1 MKKVIFKVS
10 AAFILLSFAMLEEST
25 WSTDAAHSRLGF
37 TINHMGISDIN
48 GEFKKFDVKVNQ
60 HGVDFTDAIIEM
72 SAEVNS
78 INTGI
83 DMRDDHLKTPDFFSA
98 EKFPVITFK
107 STSVKKSKA
116 NSYTV
121 TGNLTMHGFTKSVSF
136 VATHNGTAKN
146 QAGNDLAGLKMT
158 GSIKRSDF
166 KIGDASPMLSDEVKL
181 IADIEV
187 AKN

>member
-1 MKKVIFKVS
+1 MKKVIFTVS
-10 AAFILLSFAMLEEST
+10 AAFMLLSFAMLEVSSWT
-25 WSTDAAHSRLGF
+25 SDAAHSRFGF

-48 GEFKKFDVKVNQ
+48 GEFKKFDLKVTTPNA
-60 HGVDFTDAIIEM
+60 DFTDATIEM
-72 SAEVNS
+72 NAEVNS

-83 DMRDDHLKTPDFFSA
+83 EMRDNHLKTPDFFDA
-98 EKFPVITFK
+98 EKYPEISFK
-107 STSVKKSKA
+107 STSVKKGKN

-121 TGNLTMHGFTKSVSF
+121 TGNLTMHGVTKTVSF
-136 VATHNGTAKN
+136 VAVHTGTAKN
-146 QAGNDLAGLKMT
+146 RAGNDVAGMKMT

-166 KIGDASPMLSDEVKL
+166 KVGDTSPGLSDEVKL